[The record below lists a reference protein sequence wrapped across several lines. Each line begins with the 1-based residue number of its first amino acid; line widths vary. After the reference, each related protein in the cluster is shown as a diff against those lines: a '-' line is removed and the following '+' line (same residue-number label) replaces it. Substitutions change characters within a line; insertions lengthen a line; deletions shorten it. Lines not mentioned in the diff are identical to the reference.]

1 MKLGNW
7 TPCFTEVVVKVPRMA
22 IEHIS
27 KVSWKEPRIKTWLL
41 VHIVILPLRSEVR
54 GGPGTLSRG
63 DLRRNR
69 EEILKITHTTS
80 AAGRQRP
87 NNIVGDWGNERK
99 SVRF

>member
-7 TPCFTEVVVKVPRMA
+7 TPGFAEAVVKVPRMA

-27 KVSWKEPRIKTWLL
+27 KVPWKETQIKTWLL
-41 VHIVILPLRSEVR
+41 VHLVILPLRNEVR

-63 DLRRNR
+63 DLHRNR
-69 EEILKITHTTS
+69 EEILQITHTTS

-87 NNIVGDWGNERK
+87 NNIVGDWGDERK